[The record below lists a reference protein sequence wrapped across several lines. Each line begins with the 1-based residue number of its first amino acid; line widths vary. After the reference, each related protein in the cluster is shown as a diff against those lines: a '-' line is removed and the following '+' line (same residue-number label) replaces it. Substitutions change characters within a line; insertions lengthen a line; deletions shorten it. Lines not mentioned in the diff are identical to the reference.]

1 MPQRRR
7 GIAAVSGVSGFYTF
21 ELHRWG
27 YNSRLKRGWGHMA
40 QDEPQAGTN
49 GPHHCIATANTITD
63 MIFRY
68 LRARCSAQGGTL
80 SFEDLD
86 DASERFAESVPS
98 GFDLFETIHLR
109 CMRASGSTAAA
120 LFTRKALLATL
131 LFECGYH
138 SAQSVFATQTMQFGT
153 SWLRQCFRG
162 LASYIREFVC
172 KDADYQLIGIYV
184 QAAKKLK
191 GKLSGVE
198 LLKEP
203 GIQAVLRDCMTPI
216 LATAPGMIEG
226 LLDAIN
232 QHITGARKPVG
243 PDASKITASELQR
256 FLGLLQNEL
265 DLTLKNASGPQ

>member
-1 MPQRRR
+1 
-7 GIAAVSGVSGFYTF
+7 
-21 ELHRWG
+21 
-27 YNSRLKRGWGHMA
+27 MA

-49 GPHHCIATANTITD
+49 GPHHCIATASTITD

-86 DASERFAESVPS
+86 DASERFSDSVPS
-98 GFDLFETIHLR
+98 GFDLFETIHMR

-138 SAQSVFATQTMQFGT
+138 SAQSVFGAQTMQFGT
-153 SWLRQCFRG
+153 PWLRQCFRG

-172 KDADYQLIGIYV
+172 KDADYQLISVYV

-191 GKLSGVE
+191 GKLSAVE

-203 GIQAVLRDCMTPI
+203 GIQAVLRDCMAPI
-216 LATAPGMIEG
+216 LATTPEPTMVGA

-243 PDASKITASELQR
+243 PDASKITQSELQR
-256 FLGLLQNEL
+256 FLDLLRNEFEP
-265 DLTLKNASGPQ
+265 TLKNANGLQ